1 MLGLLW
7 FLAAVGVLGTPFDL
21 TAWTDLLTTID
32 GNLPL
37 TFPVSLKL
45 CYFFDISQS
54 CSATA
59 IGNLLSQAAP
69 NLGDWT
75 PTPAQCST
83 LLDGQR
89 VYAEAVA
96 SSIFSV
102 AIASAASALYTKF
115 ELLAQ
120 TWVLRVGHH
129 ALVNDYAT
137 FKLAL
142 NSISDW
148 TTVQCMQGN
157 LIFDQDSVPLP
168 DFIGEPDCVAL
179 TTPDIPPPPDCAVAA
194 CSAMD
199 GDSCCI
205 SELTSACCQTHI
217 ADITTFCSDTGCES
231 PQFCCEVNTS
241 YTCCANS

>member
-7 FLAAVGVLGTPFDL
+7 LLAAMEVLSTSFDL
-21 TAWTDLLTTID
+21 AAWTDLLTRID
-32 GNLPL
+32 GSLPW
-37 TFPVSLKL
+37 TTAANSKI
-45 CYFFDISQS
+45 CYFFDVSQT

-59 IGNLLSQAAP
+59 IGTLLSQAIPDFA
-69 NLGDWT
+69 NWT
-75 PTPAQCST
+75 PTPADCSA

-89 VYAEAVA
+89 VYAEEMA
-96 SSIFSV
+96 SSLFSD
-102 AIASAASALYTKF
+102 AIASAKRKSYTTF
-115 ELLAQ
+115 ELLVQ